1 MKIQLIFYAVCL
13 CMLMACRHQYPE
25 VDAILN
31 QAEAWM
37 TEHPDSSF
45 ALLEEMR
52 KPMDEAH
59 QARFAVLLTRAAN
72 KTYQSLAEPPYE
84 ALMTQAV
91 SHYTRASKE
100 RAIAL
105 LYLGRVQMEQQRWQ
119 EAMSDLQEAYR
130 LMQAYRNEDEYQRHI
145 LSSLSGVYQ
154 VLGYDD
160 DALYTT
166 KELISF
172 CSTDIDR
179 SVALSQ
185 IGDFYNNREM
195 PDSALYFQSQ
205 AYHLA
210 KKAGDENLSSM
221 YAHRVGDIYLYT
233 EQYDSA
239 LVYLNHPG
247 HPTYLDGRIGE
258 AFYYNRQI
266 DSAYHHLM
274 CYVESDV
281 QPKEIEPY
289 RLLYQIE
296 KERGNLTEAYRHL
309 EASVVLSDSLEAS
322 QDNSGEIASLMM
334 AHREEMAKQMQQA
347 KRNEERIWLIA
358 GFVVVALLAYAVYQ
372 HRLRKKDQQ
381 LKETFDKLLEKD
393 RIIFDTRQQIEEYA
407 RSIEGMHQE
416 RQLLQHWLLTQTP
429 IYKKVEPLCKQD
441 FTNPSGCKVL
451 SYKEQKELKSTLFML
466 CSNYVEEMRKNHP
479 KLEDDDIY
487 LLCLEKYT
495 NFDANMIALCF
506 GTTSKHT
513 INQRRYR
520 MKDRL

>member
-1 MKIQLIFYAVCL
+1 MKIQLVFY
-13 CMLMACRHQYPE
+13 MACVWLLIACSQANPQM
-25 VDAILN
+25 DALLN
-31 QAEAWM
+31 QAETLM
-37 TEHPDSSF
+37 TEHPDSAF
-45 ALLEEMR
+45 ALLEEMTE
-52 KPMDEAH
+52 PQDEAYL
-59 QARFAVLLTRAAN
+59 ARYAVLLTRAAN
-72 KTYQSLAEPPYE
+72 KTYQSLAEEPYE
-84 ALMTQAV
+84 RLMNIALQQYHRSSLDRGV
-91 SHYTRASKE
+91 
-100 RAIAL
+100 AL
-105 LYLGRVQMEQQRWQ
+105 LYRGRVYMEQQRWQ
-119 EAMSDLQEAYR
+119 EAMTDLQDAYR
-130 LMQAYRNEDEYQRHI
+130 LMQAYPEAEYHRHI

-154 VLGYDD
+154 VLGYEDE
-160 DALYTT
+160 ALATT
-166 KELISF
+166 RQLESL
-172 CSTDIDR
+172 CTTDIDR

-185 IGDFYNNREM
+185 IGDFYNNQEM
-195 PDSALYFQSQ
+195 PDSALHYQFQ

-210 KKAGDENLSSM
+210 RQAGDENLSRM
-221 YAHRVGDIYLYT
+221 YAHRIGDIFLYT

-258 AFYYNRQI
+258 AFYYNRQT
-266 DSAYHHLM
+266 DSSYHYLM
-274 CYVESDV
+274 RYVESDV

-296 KERGNLTEAYRHL
+296 KERGELTEAYRHL
-309 EASVVLSDSLEAS
+309 EASVVLADSLEAS

-358 GFVVVALLAYAVYQ
+358 GFVVVALLVYAVYQ

-429 IYKKVEPLCKQD
+429 IYKKVEPLSKQD

-451 SYKEQKELKSTLFML
+451 SFKEQKELKSTLFML